1 MLASQ
6 MKILAQFSQKS
17 ISNRFRHLH
26 RLRYDSLRCNNAIRQ
41 IHDNHNVPPTFFARL
56 RSNGTPEII
65 IGTTILIVAGIDYTL
80 QKRNDDDR
88 TEMMRELERKVNV
101 DAEIT
106 RKEMDGKM
114 KLKTLFKCIVRQV
127 PPSFDGHRCLTDV
140 QVGDVLDVLEEGV
153 GPGRQYNLCSID
165 RCSKENSDVSVGW
178 FPCVCLEPIKE

>member
-26 RLRYDSLRCNNAIRQ
+26 RLRFDSLRCNNAIRQ
-41 IHDNHNVPPTFFARL
+41 IHDNHNVPPTFFGRL